1 MNYCSWASF
10 LASKFRDHQTYFSDQ
25 ISDRNSWRI
34 PESPAFFVQEFWKN
48 FRDRYLWT
56 FPVTKRLL
64 FRREFWSIASHE
76 EFQGHLLFVTGKYS
90 LWHKNPVFVMNY
102 CSWTSFLTSGFEII
116 KHIFPTGFPIGI
128 LEEFRSHLLLSCR
141 NSWIIWNFL
150 VTKWLLFR
158 RQFWSIGIN
167 EEFQGHL
174 LFLTGNYSSW
184 HGNLVFLMNDC
195 SRAYF
200 PTGI

>member
-90 LWHKNPVFVMNY
+90 LWHKNPVFEMNY
-102 CSWTSFLTSGFEII
+102 RSWTSFLTSGFEII

-141 NSWIIWNFL
+141 NSWIIFETDTYEIFL
-150 VTKWLLFR
+150 SPNGYF
-158 RQFWSIGIN
+158 FD
-167 EEFQGHL
+167 
-174 LFLTGNYSSW
+174 GNSDR
-184 HGNLVFLMNDC
+184 LELMKN
-195 SRAYF
+195 SRVICF
-200 PTGI
+200 FSQKI